1 MAEIFI
7 MGALGNVGLEVAGTL
22 QEMNVPFRAGDLDPE
37 KIMQQLG
44 SDIQAVKFVLG
55 DETTYAP
62 AFSGIKKMFLMRP
75 PQISNVKKYIFPAID
90 AAIQAGVEHFVFLSL
105 IGIEQNKFVPHY
117 KVEQYLVKLGVTYTF
132 LRASFF
138 MQNLNTTHRAEIRD
152 RSEIY
157 IPAGNSK
164 TSFLDTRDIGQ
175 VAAIA
180 LTQAGRENNAHDLTG
195 GEALDYYQVA
205 AQMSEEL
212 GRKIVY
218 RSPGLFSFVRQKVKE
233 GTPLPYALIMAFLY
247 HNTQKG
253 MAATVNQEVE
263 RLTGRKPFSLR
274 QYIRDYREYWQ
285 P

>member
-1 MAEIFI
+1 MTEIFI
-7 MGALGNVGLEVAGTL
+7 MGASGNVGLEAARAL
-22 QEMNVPFRAGDLDPE
+22 QAMNTPFRAGDLEPE
-37 KIMQQLG
+37 KIKQHLG
-44 SDIQAVKFVLG
+44 SHTQAVRFVLE
-55 DETTYAP
+55 DEKTYAP

-117 KVEQYLVKLGVTYTF
+117 KVEQYLVKLGVSYTF

-138 MQNLNTTHRAEIRD
+138 MQNLNTTHRIEIRD

-157 IPAGNSK
+157 IPARNSK

-175 VAAIA
+175 IAALA
-180 LTQAGRENNAHDLTG
+180 LTQVGHENKAYDLTG
-195 GEALDYYQVA
+195 GEALDYDQVA
-205 AQMSEEL
+205 AQMSQEL
-212 GRKIVY
+212 GRTIVY
-218 RSPGLFSFVRQKVKE
+218 RSPGLLSFVRQKVKE
-233 GTPLPYALIMAFLY
+233 GTPLPFALIMAFLY
-247 HNTQKG
+247 YNTQKG
-253 MAATVNQEVE
+253 MAASVNQEVE
-263 RLTGRKPFSLR
+263 RLMGRKPSSLQ